1 MQADTYKQTGL
12 LTMPSLSKQQ
22 IIILLAMVLTIV
34 YGAYT
39 LFPLFSRKIV
49 SGITGKK
56 DESLKTFI
64 TNLNSGLIKSNPS
77 ITGAYII
84 NRAETEWGRDP
95 FIFKGVKGVT
105 KTRIFTGGTGK
116 KVVVSGQFNYTGY
129 VETGNKKMA
138 IINGFEY
145 GAGDSM
151 EKAGF
156 ILEDIF
162 PNRVII
168 RNEKSS
174 ATIDVPLKKSGED
187 LP

>member
-1 MQADTYKQTGL
+1 
-12 LTMPSLSKQQ
+12 
-22 IIILLAMVLTIV
+22 
-34 YGAYT
+34 
-39 LFPLFSRKIV
+39 
-49 SGITGKK
+49 
-56 DESLKTFI
+56 
-64 TNLNSGLIKSNPS
+64 
-77 ITGAYII
+77 
-84 NRAETEWGRDP
+84 
-95 FIFKGVKGVT
+95 
-105 KTRIFTGGTGK
+105 
-116 KVVVSGQFNYTGY
+116 
-129 VETGNKKMA
+129 MA